1 MSETRLSGLFRQ
13 EVLDR
18 FAQAT
23 SQAVFLSRPVSGY
36 AMAIVATLACI
47 GVVVFATGFQ
57 FARKE
62 QALGVLVPASGWS
75 RVSAP
80 VTGVV
85 RRAAKAGDNVQ
96 EGDVLLALSSGDGV
110 RPTVTLPEDLLVQLA
125 ARIRSLEE
133 RLVLMDEQHRNR
145 QAGLAEERAATSR
158 ALQRSDVELKLHRS
172 RLALATE
179 RYENARRLVRSGV
192 VARTQ
197 LLDATE
203 ELQARLLA
211 VAAQERVRDELRS
224 AIKTAGIEAD
234 RLALDHLMEQAR
246 LREEVHRLV
255 AQQSQVQAE
264 QSGLVLAPRQGVV
277 ASVRVRD
284 GDWVLAGMPL
294 ADIVPSGGDLHARL
308 FVAPAA
314 MGFVDVGTHV
324 RVFVDAFPYER
335 YGAQHGAVKS
345 ISETTVH
352 PPDALGMMPGSAMYQ
367 VDVSFPEGFSPTIRD
382 EALRPGM
389 TVSADLVRDYGSLA
403 SWLFEPIRATAER
416 L

>member
-1 MSETRLSGLFRQ
+1 MSDTRLNSLFRQ

-23 SQAVFLSRPVSGY
+23 SQAVFLSRPVPGY
-36 AMAIVATLACI
+36 AMAVVATLACI
-47 GVVVFATGFQ
+47 GLVAFATGFQ

-80 VTGVV
+80 MSGIV
-85 RRAAKAGDNVQ
+85 RRAATAGDSVR

-110 RPTVTLPEDLLVQLA
+110 RPTVTLPEDLLLQLA
-125 ARIRSLEE
+125 ARIHSLED
-133 RLVLMDEQHRNR
+133 RLTLMDEQHRNR
-145 QAGLAEERAATSR
+145 QAGLAEEQRARRR
-158 ALQRSDVELKLHRS
+158 ALQRSEVELRLHRS
-172 RLALATE
+172 RLALATK
-179 RYENARRLVRSGV
+179 RYENARRLVRSEM
-192 VARTQ
+192 VAKTQ

-203 ELQARLLA
+203 ELQTRLLA
-211 VAAQERVRDELRS
+211 VAAQERMRDELQS
-224 AIKTAGIEAD
+224 TIKTAGIEGD
-234 RLALDHLMEQAR
+234 RLKLDHQVDQAR
-246 LREEVHRLV
+246 LREEIHRLA
-255 AQQSQVQAE
+255 AQRSQVQAE
-264 QSGLVLAPRQGVV
+264 QSGLVLAPRGGVV

-284 GDWVLAGMPL
+284 GDWVLTGMPL

-314 MGFVDVGTHV
+314 MGFVEVGTDV

-335 YGAQHGAVKS
+335 YGAQHGTVKS
-345 ISETTVH
+345 ISETTVQ
-352 PPDALGMMPGSAMYQ
+352 PPDTLSMVPGSAMYQ
-367 VDVSFPEGFSPTIRD
+367 VDVSFPEGFSPTIRG

-389 TVSADLVRDYGSLA
+389 TVSADLVRDYSSLA
-403 SWLFEPIRATAER
+403 SWLFEPIRGTAER